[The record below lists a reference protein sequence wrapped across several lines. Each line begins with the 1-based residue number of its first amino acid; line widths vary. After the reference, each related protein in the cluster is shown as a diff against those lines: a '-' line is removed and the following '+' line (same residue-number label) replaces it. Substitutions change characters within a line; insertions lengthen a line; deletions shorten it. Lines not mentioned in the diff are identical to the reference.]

1 MKVLI
6 VETQHN
12 FKQLE
17 KTKQSE
23 RKEAELFISM
33 MISEIDP
40 KSSDQTILEQQS
52 ITSLLSFRSPYS
64 SNLRD

>member
-1 MKVLI
+1 
-6 VETQHN
+6 
-12 FKQLE
+12 
-17 KTKQSE
+17 
-23 RKEAELFISM
+23 LFISM